1 MTDTAVLE
9 IALQAILIAAKL
21 CAPILLVTLAVG
33 FGISLLQ
40 AVTQIQEVT
49 LTFVPK
55 LVAVAVVVMVAR
67 PRALTVN
74 RMPSSPTT
82 MPAASTAAR
91 SGESSTSMGFELLMC
106 AKTTVALSASAR
118 SRSRLPPAPPT
129 GRCPICRARRSE
141 RPSRTSSS
149 SLQKVP
155 SITTSDAPAS
165 RASSASSIA
174 PHPGR

>member
-55 LVAVAVVVMVAR
+55 LVAVALVILLAGNWMLAEMIGFTGELYEMI
-67 PRALTVN
+67 PRMAD
-74 RMPSSPTT
+74 
-82 MPAASTAAR
+82 AS
-91 SGESSTSMGFELLMC
+91 
-106 AKTTVALSASAR
+106 
-118 SRSRLPPAPPT
+118 
-129 GRCPICRARRSE
+129 
-141 RPSRTSSS
+141 
-149 SLQKVP
+149 
-155 SITTSDAPAS
+155 
-165 RASSASSIA
+165 
-174 PHPGR
+174 

>member
-55 LVAVAVVVMVAR
+55 LVAVALVILVAGNWMLAEMVGFTGDLYEMI
-67 PRALTVN
+67 PRMADAL
-74 RMPSSPTT
+74 
-82 MPAASTAAR
+82 
-91 SGESSTSMGFELLMC
+91 
-106 AKTTVALSASAR
+106 
-118 SRSRLPPAPPT
+118 
-129 GRCPICRARRSE
+129 
-141 RPSRTSSS
+141 
-149 SLQKVP
+149 
-155 SITTSDAPAS
+155 
-165 RASSASSIA
+165 
-174 PHPGR
+174 

>member
-55 LVAVAVVVMVAR
+55 LVAVALVILVAGNWMLAEMVSFTGELYEMI
-67 PRALTVN
+67 PRLA
-74 RMPSSPTT
+74 
-82 MPAASTAAR
+82 
-91 SGESSTSMGFELLMC
+91 
-106 AKTTVALSASAR
+106 
-118 SRSRLPPAPPT
+118 
-129 GRCPICRARRSE
+129 
-141 RPSRTSSS
+141 
-149 SLQKVP
+149 
-155 SITTSDAPAS
+155 DAT
-165 RASSASSIA
+165 
-174 PHPGR
+174 

>member
-55 LVAVAVVVMVAR
+55 LIAVAVVVMVAGNWMLHEMVGFTGDLYAR
-67 PRALTVN
+67 IPRMA
-74 RMPSSPTT
+74 
-82 MPAASTAAR
+82 
-91 SGESSTSMGFELLMC
+91 
-106 AKTTVALSASAR
+106 
-118 SRSRLPPAPPT
+118 
-129 GRCPICRARRSE
+129 
-141 RPSRTSSS
+141 
-149 SLQKVP
+149 
-155 SITTSDAPAS
+155 DAV
-165 RASSASSIA
+165 
-174 PHPGR
+174 

>member
-55 LVAVAVVVMVAR
+55 LVAVALVLLLAGNWMLAEMVSFTGDLYEMI
-67 PRALTVN
+67 PRMA
-74 RMPSSPTT
+74 
-82 MPAASTAAR
+82 
-91 SGESSTSMGFELLMC
+91 
-106 AKTTVALSASAR
+106 
-118 SRSRLPPAPPT
+118 
-129 GRCPICRARRSE
+129 
-141 RPSRTSSS
+141 
-149 SLQKVP
+149 
-155 SITTSDAPAS
+155 DAT
-165 RASSASSIA
+165 
-174 PHPGR
+174 